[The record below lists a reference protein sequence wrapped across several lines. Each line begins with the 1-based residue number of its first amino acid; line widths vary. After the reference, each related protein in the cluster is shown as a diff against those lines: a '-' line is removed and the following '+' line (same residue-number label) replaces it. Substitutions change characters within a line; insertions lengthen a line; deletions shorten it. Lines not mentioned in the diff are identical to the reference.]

1 MFRIQFQL
9 FDGWDLFLNFC
20 FAVYIVFFKI
30 FVFVC
35 NRRNLFSSAI
45 AYEIFSRQKQRPDII
60 VK

>member
-35 NRRNLFSSAI
+35 NRRTYSLL
-45 AYEIFSRQKQRPDII
+45 Q
-60 VK
+60 